1 MKTDTDNLERY
12 LRHCADEYA
21 RSSVTNCRAKTDEHI
36 YGRVNISMDNLGKQN
51 HGFAP
56 VSMLK
61 APLLTLK

>member
-1 MKTDTDNLERY
+1 MKTDTDIIGRY
-12 LRHCADEYA
+12 LRHRANEYA
-21 RSSVTNCRAKTDEHI
+21 RSFVTNCRAKTDEHI

-51 HGFAP
+51 YDFAP